1 METRE
6 ELRIVSAAHGCGRC
20 ESAERKDGL
29 RPDGNLLLAAQNPH
43 AASSLSRALDAAD
56 LPFTRWS
63 GAFVLPGIRP
73 RLDRLQAALDAH
85 VLLPARRD
93 IRGVFFAG
101 DLRDQLAGSLD
112 ALLQTEPLSVLLARI
127 EHEWVR
133 DALESDWLT
142 SFFQPIVSAQRGT
155 VFAYEALLRAQQP
168 ETGALIG
175 APTIIE
181 ACEQL
186 GLQHVLDQRARQ
198 CAIRSAAALDNT
210 NARVFINFL
219 PNTIYDPEICLRTTM
234 EAAQLHAVPLSR
246 LVFEVVE
253 TESIPDIARLQRI
266 LDYYRSKGVGTAVDD
281 MGAGFSSME
290 YLSQLRPDFVKIDRA
305 LITRAAAGEAAARQ
319 QLDAIITHAHALNG
333 RVIAEGIE
341 TREQLRLCQEAGADL
356 LQGYLFARPAS
367 PPEQVNTA
375 PFVTGEEQRRAA

>member
-29 RPDGNLLLAAQNPH
+29 RPDGNLLLAAQNGH
-43 AASSLSRALDAAD
+43 AAASLARALESAD
-56 LPFTRWS
+56 LAFTRWG
-63 GAFVLPGIRP
+63 GAFVLPGVRP

-112 ALLQTEPLSVLLARI
+112 ALLQTEPLPVLLARI

-133 DALESDWLT
+133 DALEDNWLT
-142 SFFQPIVSAQRGT
+142 SFFQPIVSARDGT
-155 VFAYEALLRAQQP
+155 VFAYEALLRARQP
-168 ETGALIG
+168 ETGALIA
-175 APTIIE
+175 APTILE

-186 GLQHVLDQRARQ
+186 CLQHVLDQRARQ
-198 CAIRSAAALDNT
+198 CAIREAAALPNT
-210 NARVFINFL
+210 DARVFINFL

-234 EAAQLHAVPLSR
+234 EAAQTHGVPLSR

-253 TESIPDIARLQRI
+253 TESIPDIVRLQRI
-266 LDYYRSKGVGTAVDD
+266 LDYYRSQGVGTAVDD

-290 YLSQLRPDFVKIDRA
+290 YLSRLRPDFVKIDRA
-305 LITRAAAGEAAARQ
+305 LIARAATGEAAARQ

-367 PPEQVNTA
+367 PPERVNTA
-375 PFVTGEEQRRAA
+375 PFVTNEERQAA